1 MQWLSGLIYDVV
13 SSLKEAYAPYVSLPP
28 GPLKFNTRSITTK
41 AIENNE
47 GVLDYQN
54 VLTVTTGNRTGRSPK
69 DRFIIQDN
77 LTQDTVHWGKN
88 KPTF

>member
-1 MQWLSGLIYDVV
+1 MHPTSACHQVHSNLTP
-13 SSLKEAYAPYVSLPP
+13 EALQQ
-28 GPLKFNTRSITTK
+28 K

-77 LTQDTVHWGKN
+77 QLRYRSLRKN